1 MALKEKSAAKAA
13 TKDNRL
19 KWSQTPHVE
28 AGLERIEKLGIYGRD
43 LSQIVNHIIGEE
55 LRRLLESGLLTRDEL
70 REAVESLAKAKALT
84 AETEEQDS

>member
-1 MALKEKSAAKAA
+1 MAAKEKGAARAS

-28 AGLERIEKLGIYGRD
+28 AGLQRIEKLGIYGRD

-55 LRRLLESGLLTRDEL
+55 LKRLLESGLLTRDEL
-70 REAVESLAKAKALT
+70 REAVESLAKAKPLAT
-84 AETEEQDS
+84 GIEEQDS